1 MTNNQNSQ
9 LSVKV
14 IKPTENIELAQEK
27 IYSFLMSIIKS
38 WSPEAVLQE
47 FNSLFIQHLGSI
59 SSEAV
64 EGLYELVVA
73 GEEDVFYAT
82 LKRCCYILINNW
94 KTTKQI
100 KHIHSLVELFHNPS
114 LGKTSLSPIS
124 NCLRVW
130 LKKFV
135 DSQDYQEIKLFA
147 DKVVSQQTQQTQK
160 TRHWSERYS
169 SHIFIAQSANPKNS
183 LEHREAAKERANH
196 LRYRFKFDLTMYLAR
211 SENDG
216 SSNLAK
222 NPTGVSGE
230 VLRLIKTIVA
240 KREPA
245 TYKKFAKIFTE
256 QSKGQKYKQ
265 FKQSIHKYLSIF
277 IDHEELLDTLN
288 LKILSLYEKHNEEV
302 LTDSLLIITCNRL
315 IESLTTE
322 NHRQPSPLFLLL
334 ISQGNTLTLVT
345 MLLKLVLI
353 CKPAHSHLETCI
365 ADLIRYYENFK
376 EEECDSMI
384 NFLEMYNIMLAI
396 YGDSTTL
403 L

>member
-1 MTNNQNSQ
+1 MIDNQNSQ
-9 LSVKV
+9 LSVKL
-14 IKPTENIELAQEK
+14 IKSTENIEQAQEK
-27 IYSFLMSIIKS
+27 IYSFLMGIIKT

-64 EGLYELVVA
+64 EGLYEIVVTDK
-73 GEEDVFYAT
+73 EDTFYAT

-100 KHIHSLVELFHNPS
+100 KHIYNLVELFKNPS
-114 LGKTSLSPIS
+114 INKTSLSPIS
-124 NCLRVW
+124 NCLRTW

-135 DSQDYQEIKLFA
+135 NSQDYQEIKLFA
-147 DKVVSQQTQQTQK
+147 DKIVDQQSQQTKK

-169 SHIFIAQSANPKNS
+169 SHIFVAQSVNPKNS
-183 LEHREAAKERANH
+183 LEHREAAKERAKH

-211 SENDG
+211 SESEVQN
-216 SSNLAK
+216 NLAK
-222 NPTGVSGE
+222 NPTGVSGD
-230 VLRLIKTIVA
+230 VLRLIKTIVT

-256 QSKGQKYKQ
+256 QSKGQKYKH
-265 FKQSIHKYLSIF
+265 FKQNLHKYLSIF

-288 LKILSLYEKHNEEV
+288 LKILSLYEKNNEEV
-302 LTDSLLIITCNRL
+302 LNDSLLIITCNRL

-322 NHRQPSPLFLLL
+322 DHRQPSPSFLLL
-334 ISQGNTLTLVT
+334 VSQGNTLTLVT
-345 MLLKLVLI
+345 MLLKTVLI
-353 CKPAHSHLETCI
+353 CKPVYSHLETCI
-365 ADLIRYYENFK
+365 AELIRYYENFK
-376 EEECDSMI
+376 EEECDCMI
-384 NFLEMYNIMLAI
+384 NFLEMYNIIMAI

-403 L
+403 I

>member
-1 MTNNQNSQ
+1 MTDNQNYQ
-9 LSVKV
+9 ASVK
-14 IKPTENIELAQEK
+14 IIRPTEDIEQAQDK
-27 IYSFLMSIIKS
+27 IYSFLMGIIKS

-47 FNSLFIQHLGSI
+47 FNSLFIQHLGST
-59 SSEAV
+59 SSGAV
-64 EGLYELVVA
+64 EGLYEIVVA
-73 GEEDVFYAT
+73 GEEEVFYTT

-100 KHIHSLVELFHNPS
+100 KHIHNLVELFKNPS
-114 LGKTSLSPIS
+114 LEKTSLSPIS
-124 NCLRVW
+124 NCLRIW

-135 DSQDYQEIKLFA
+135 NSQDYQEIKLFA

-160 TRHWSERYS
+160 THHWSERYS
-169 SHIFIAQSANPKNS
+169 SHIFVAQSVNPKNS
-183 LEHREAAKERANH
+183 LEHREAAKERAKH

-211 SENDG
+211 SETDTQ
-216 SSNLAK
+216 SNLSR
-222 NPTGVSGE
+222 NPTSVSDE

-240 KREPA
+240 KREPT

-256 QSKGQKYKQ
+256 QAKGQKYRSYKQ
-265 FKQSIHKYLSIF
+265 NLHKYLSIF

-288 LKILSLYEKHNEEV
+288 LKILPLYEKHNEET

-315 IESLTTE
+315 IENLTTE

-334 ISQGNTLTLVT
+334 ISQSNTLTLVT
-345 MLLKLVLI
+345 VLLKIVLI
-353 CKPAHSHLETCI
+353 CKPAYSHLETCI
-365 ADLIRYYENFK
+365 VDLIRYYEDFK

-384 NFLEMYNIMLAI
+384 NFLEMYNIILAI

>member
-1 MTNNQNSQ
+1 MTDNQNSQ
-9 LSVKV
+9 VSAKV
-14 IKPTENIELAQEK
+14 IILTENIEQAQEK
-27 IYSFLMSIIKS
+27 IYSFLMSIIKT

-59 SSEAV
+59 SSGAV
-64 EGLYELVVA
+64 EGLYEIVVN

-100 KHIHSLVELFHNPS
+100 KHIHNLVELFNNPS
-114 LGKTSLSPIS
+114 LEKTSLSPIS
-124 NCLRVW
+124 NCLRIW
-130 LKKFV
+130 LKKFIH
-135 DSQDYQEIKLFA
+135 SQDYQEIKLFA
-147 DKVVSQQTQQTQK
+147 DKIVNQQNQQNQNS
-160 TRHWSERYS
+160 RHWSERYS
-169 SHIFIAQSANPKNS
+169 SHIFLAQSVNPKNS
-183 LEHREAAKERANH
+183 LEHREAAKERGKH

-211 SENDG
+211 SENDAQ
-216 SSNLAK
+216 SNLTK
-222 NPTGVSGE
+222 NPTGLGND
-230 VLRLIKTIVA
+230 VLRLVKTIVA

-256 QSKGQKYKQ
+256 QSKGQKYKN
-265 FKQSIHKYLSIF
+265 FKQNLQKYLSIF
-277 IDHEELLDTLN
+277 IDHEELLDTLE
-288 LKILSLYEKHNEEV
+288 LKILSLYEKHNGEV

-334 ISQGNTLTLVT
+334 ISQGNTLVLVT
-345 MLLKLVLI
+345 VLLKIVLV
-353 CKPAHSHLETCI
+353 CKSAHSHLETCI
-365 ADLIRYYENFK
+365 ADLIRYYEDSK
-376 EEECDSMI
+376 EEECDLMI

>member
-1 MTNNQNSQ
+1 MTDNQNSQ
-9 LSVKV
+9 LS
-14 IKPTENIELAQEK
+14 IKIVRPTEDIEQAQEK

-59 SSEAV
+59 NSGAV
-64 EGLYELVVA
+64 EGLYELVVNN
-73 GEEDVFYAT
+73 EEEVFYAT

-100 KHIHSLVELFHNPS
+100 KHIHDLVELFKNPN
-114 LGKTSLSPIS
+114 LEKTSLSPIS
-124 NCLRVW
+124 NCLRLW
-130 LKKFV
+130 LKKFIN
-135 DSQDYQEIKLFA
+135 SQDYQEIKLFA
-147 DKVVSQQTQQTQK
+147 DKIIDQQNQQTQK
-160 TRHWSERYS
+160 SRHWSERYS
-169 SHIFIAQSANPKNS
+169 SHIFVAQSVNPKNS
-183 LEHREAAKERANH
+183 LEHREAAKERAKH

-216 SSNLAK
+216 QNNLAK
-222 NPTGVSGE
+222 NPTGVSDE

-240 KREPA
+240 KREPT

-256 QSKGQKYKQ
+256 QSKGQKYKH
-265 FKQSIHKYLSIF
+265 FKQNLHKYLSIF
-277 IDHEELLDTLN
+277 IDHEELLDTLD
-288 LKILSLYEKHNEEV
+288 LKILSLYEKHNEEI

-334 ISQGNTLTLVT
+334 ISQNNTLTLVT
-345 MLLKLVLI
+345 VLLKIVLI

-365 ADLIRYYENFK
+365 AELIRYYENFK
-376 EEECDSMI
+376 EEECDSII
-384 NFLEMYNIMLAI
+384 NFLEMYNIILAI

>member
-1 MTNNQNSQ
+1 MTDNQNSQ
-9 LSVKV
+9 LSVKL
-14 IKPTENIELAQEK
+14 IRPTENIEQAQEK
-27 IYSFLMSIIKS
+27 IYSFLLSVIKT

-59 SSEAV
+59 SSDAV
-64 EGLYELVVA
+64 EGLYEIVVA
-73 GEEDVFYAT
+73 DAEDIFYAT

-100 KHIHSLVELFHNPS
+100 KHIHNLVELFNNPS
-114 LGKTSLSPIS
+114 IEKTSLSPIS
-124 NCLRVW
+124 NCLRIW

-135 DSQDYQEIKLFA
+135 NSQDYQEIKLFA
-147 DKVVSQQTQQTQK
+147 DKIVDQQNQQTQK

-169 SHIFIAQSANPKNS
+169 SHIFVAQSVNPKNS
-183 LEHREAAKERANH
+183 LEHREAAKERAKH

-211 SENDG
+211 SENEMQ
-216 SSNLAK
+216 SSLTK
-222 NPTGVSGE
+222 NPTGVSTE

-256 QSKGQKYKQ
+256 QSKGQKYKH
-265 FKQSIHKYLSIF
+265 FKQNLHKYLSIF

-302 LTDSLLIITCNRL
+302 LSDSLLIITCNRL
-315 IESLTTE
+315 IETLTTE

-334 ISQGNTLTLVT
+334 VSQGNTLTLVT
-345 MLLKLVLI
+345 MLLKTVLI
-353 CKPAHSHLETCI
+353 CKPAYAHLETCI
-365 ADLIRYYENFK
+365 AELIRYYENFK

-384 NFLEMYNIMLAI
+384 NFLEMYNISMAI

-403 L
+403 I

>member
-1 MTNNQNSQ
+1 MTDNQNSQ
-9 LSVKV
+9 ANVK
-14 IKPTENIELAQEK
+14 IIRSNEDIEQAQDK

-59 SSEAV
+59 SSGAV
-64 EGLYELVVA
+64 EGLYEIVVA

-100 KHIHSLVELFHNPS
+100 KHIHDLVELFKNPS
-114 LGKTSLSPIS
+114 LEKTSLSPIS
-124 NCLRVW
+124 NCLRIW

-135 DSQDYQEIKLFA
+135 GSQDYQEIKLFA
-147 DKVVSQQTQQTQK
+147 DKIVSQQTQQTQK

-169 SHIFIAQSANPKNS
+169 SHIFVAQSVNPKNS
-183 LEHREAAKERANH
+183 LEHREAAKERAKH

-211 SENDG
+211 SDNDTQ
-216 SSNLAK
+216 SNLSR
-222 NPTGVSGE
+222 NPTSVSDE

-245 TYKKFAKIFTE
+245 TYKKFAKIFTA
-256 QSKGQKYKQ
+256 QSKGQKYKN
-265 FKQSIHKYLSIF
+265 FKQNLHKYLSIF

-288 LKILSLYEKHNEEV
+288 LKILPLYEKHNEET

-315 IESLTTE
+315 IENLTTE

-345 MLLKLVLI
+345 VLLKIVLI
-353 CKPAHSHLETCI
+353 CKPAYSHLETCI
-365 ADLIRYYENFK
+365 ADLIRYYEDFK

-384 NFLEMYNIMLAI
+384 NFLEMYNIILAI